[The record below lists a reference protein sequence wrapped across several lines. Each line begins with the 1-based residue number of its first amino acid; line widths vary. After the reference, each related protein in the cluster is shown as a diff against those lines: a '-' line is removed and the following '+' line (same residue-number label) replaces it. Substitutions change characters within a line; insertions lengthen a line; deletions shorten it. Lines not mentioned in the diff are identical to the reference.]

1 MNERWD
7 GCDYMQREKPLK
19 LNLSVTVAVELKQYF
34 NITYH
39 KVGDKR
45 RTPSLAL
52 SKFKIMRNRNVK
64 TGVQGSKP
72 NSTTIKLWK

>member
-39 KVGDKR
+39 KAGDKR

-52 SKFKIMRNRNVK
+52 SKFKNNEK
-64 TGVQGSKP
+64 QKCK
-72 NSTTIKLWK
+72 NSSNSVLFSL